1 MTIGNIKPT
10 QAYRKPGVNQT
21 RAGISSSHKG
31 FKRVDQRGDQVV
43 MSNFLKDVMKTAPR
57 AMDAW
62 NKETNRENEEEIKK
76 GVAQFKNASPSDRK
90 KLRDDVNS
98 GKLRPEQS
106 WAIMEGVQI
115 ARLEAAIPNYG
126 TELFI
131 AYENWEDKLSNEEG
145 AFDEFIENFNDKWN
159 DELSSIDDV
168 VKADHW
174 WPQQTALISQLSSQH
189 MQKASKATRTQIHD
203 TEGNGIASTLKSDD
217 KHIVDLAAKEEHL
230 GFLLKTEARRG
241 NIIEEVN
248 QFLVDNPQPYK
259 YKEKS
264 NVVVQTKE
272 EEQLVKEIAPNV
284 PVKVTRD
291 HHSPTSLFTVENS
304 KVEDIELEDLYGD
317 YKKEDRKTKP
327 LKQKK
332 TVAKVK
338 KKDVDKEITE
348 GFNPNRSWVQLAT
361 FKEKTAKQQLIILE
375 EFVKQFDD
383 EVRVYEKDGQVRLQ
397 FKVGISKER
406 RNDIWTQV
414 ANDRDYG
421 HISTTDNPDQKQ
433 GIFHEI

>member
-1 MTIGNIKPT
+1 MASKKELMTIGNIKPT
-10 QAYRKPGVNQT
+10 QAYRNTNVNRT
-21 RAGISSSHKG
+21 RAGIDKG
-31 FKRVDQRGDQVV
+31 FKRVDQKGDQAV
-43 MSNFLKDVMKTAPR
+43 MANFLGEIMKTAPR

-62 NKETNRENEEEIKK
+62 NKETNRENQEEIKK
-76 GVAQFKNASPSDRK
+76 GIAQFKNASPSDRK
-90 KLRDDVNS
+90 QLRDDVNS

-106 WAIMEGVQI
+106 WAMMEGVQI

-131 AYENWEDKLSNEEG
+131 AYENWEGKLSNEEG

-189 MQKASKATRTQIHD
+189 MQKASKATRTQMHD
-203 TEGNGIASTLKSDD
+203 TEENGLASTLKSDG

-230 GFLLKTEARRG
+230 EFLIKTEARRG
-241 NIIEEVN
+241 DIIEEVN
-248 QFLVDNPQPYK
+248 QFLVDNPQPGK
-259 YKEKS
+259 YKVKS

-272 EEQLVKEIAPNV
+272 EEQLVKELAPNV
-284 PVKVTRD
+284 PVKVNRN
-291 HHSPTSLFTVENS
+291 HHPPTSLLVENS
-304 KVEDIELEDLYGD
+304 KVEDIEFEDLYGD
-317 YKKEDRKTKP
+317 DGKESRKAKP
-327 LKQKK
+327 VTQRQA
-332 TVAKVK
+332 AKVK
-338 KKDVDKEITE
+338 KKKDAVTE
-348 GFNPNRSWVQLAT
+348 GFDPNRSWVQLAT
-361 FKEKTAKQQLIILE
+361 FKEKIAKQQLVILE

-383 EVRVYEKDGQVRLQ
+383 DVRAYEKDGQVRLQ
-397 FKVGISKER
+397 FKVGISEEK

-414 ANDRDYG
+414 ANNRDYG